1 MRILLKGFVGIYR
14 IAVTVRLKLRTFLYL
29 AGRADY
35 FGNLPNLAARVMAL
49 ANPGQILLEGFW
61 GFGPELK
68 RGPDDLAS
76 LLPQRPS
83 RIAGEPDHEP
93 IEVLQLGKFPIKV
106 CTCCVLP

>member
-1 MRILLKGFVGIYR
+1 MHICHP
-14 IAVTVRLKLRTFLYL
+14 

-68 RGPDDLAS
+68 RGPDDLTS

-106 CTCCVLP
+106 CTCCVLQWHFT